1 MELIPTRRRPFYL
14 NIVIPVA
21 VDGVIVPV
29 TVKLLRVPSGFLTSL
44 KRLGVRLVVKG
55 IRKHRDH
62 KQVDDEADGE
72 RKRFSFDI
80 LSSIECAELA
90 PDCDGEERLKGGV
103 EVRLSHLRR

>member
-44 KRLGVRLVVKG
+44 KSLGVRLVVKG

-62 KQVDDEADGE
+62 KQVDDEAEGKKERCLVLIILLVWHLTAME
-72 RKRFSFDI
+72 RKDSR
-80 LSSIECAELA
+80 
-90 PDCDGEERLKGGV
+90 
-103 EVRLSHLRR
+103 EV